1 MRKETSTNYTN
12 EKNIHDSCS
21 MALTI
26 SLLSGRWKPSI
37 LWHLQHGALRYAE
50 LNKKLQGATERIL
63 VKQLHELEKD
73 GLITREEAYGKPLK
87 VTYTLSKLGNT
98 LIPILQQ
105 IEGWGDRYKEAISA
119 TV

>member
-12 EKNIHDSCS
+12 EKSIHDSCS

-50 LNKKLQGATERIL
+50 LNKKVHGATERIL
-63 VKQLHELEKD
+63 VRQLQELEKD
-73 GLITREEAYGKPLK
+73 GLIDREETHEKPVK
-87 VTYTLSKLGNT
+87 VTYALSKLGT
-98 LIPILQQ
+98 SLIPILQQ
-105 IEGWGDRYKEAISA
+105 IEGWGDNYKMTKQLI
-119 TV
+119 